1 MNTSTKRPLR
11 ALIVIRLSRVTDAT
25 TSPERQLADCLA
37 LCEQRGYDVVGV
49 AEDLD
54 ISGSTNPMDR
64 PNLGRWLRG
73 EYVETAQPGPENHE
87 PTPFDVIVVWRVDRL
102 VRSVRYLQDQVNHSR
117 DHGRVIVS
125 ATEPHFDMTSPFADV
140 IIALIGMAAQLEL
153 DAIRERN
160 TGAFQHNYAAG
171 KWRGGQ
177 PHWGYLPRKDDTG
190 TWKLFQDPAQ
200 VGVIREVVD
209 RVLSGEPLRAIAV
222 DLTARK
228 VPTTRDRFAEYQGR
242 PVKGYAWAP
251 SPMKRALQSQAMLGY
266 AVTRE
271 PELDPQ
277 TGKPLRDDKGHKI
290 YGPETVVRNADGSPV
305 VRAEP
310 ILTREEYEQ
319 VCKALEGREL
329 KGKPSERA
337 QNLLLGVI
345 ECGVCGK
352 PAWRLKGG
360 PGRKPKYR
368 CASAQTTTG
377 RCANRSIDLAT
388 ADELVETQI
397 LGLLGESE
405 RLERR
410 WNPGSDNQ
418 AELDELNAQLVD
430 LAGQLSSPAF
440 RPGTPQRRA
449 LDANIQALAE
459 RQAELESQPRIP
471 AGYTYVGTGESF
483 RSWWDAQ
490 DTTTRNSWLRRMN
503 VRLTFTMSALPNGR
517 NHLDSANVD
526 LGSVRDLLEHL
537 RPVGLVETIR
547 DTLAEAEAAGIQ
559 GIEVRG
565 TRVTLTGPDGTEYE
579 LDELLKKIGE

>member
-1 MNTSTKRPLR
+1 MGTSPLR

-25 TSPERQLADCLA
+25 TSPERQLNDCLA
-37 LCEQRGYDVVGV
+37 LCNQRGYDVVGV

-73 EYVETAQPGPENHE
+73 EYVETAEPGLENHQ

-102 VRSVRYLQDQVNHSR
+102 VRSVRYLQEVVNHAR
-117 DHGRVIVS
+117 DNRRVIVS
-125 ATEPHFDMTSPFADV
+125 ATEAHFDMTSAFADLM
-140 IIALIGMAAQLEL
+140 IAMVGMAAQLEL

-160 TGAFQHNYAAG
+160 SGAFQHNYSAG

-177 PHWGYLPRKDDTG
+177 PPWGYLPRKDDTG
-190 TWKLFQDPAQ
+190 VWKLFPDPVQ
-200 VGVIREVVD
+200 VAVIHEVVE
-209 RVLSGEPLRAIAV
+209 RVLAGEPLRAVAV
-222 DLTARK
+222 DLTNRA
-228 VPTTRDRFAEYQGR
+228 VPTSRDRFAEYQGR
-242 PVKGYAWAP
+242 PIKGYAWAP
-251 SPMKRALQSQAMLGY
+251 SPMKRALASQAMLGY
-266 AVTRE
+266 AVGRE
-271 PELDPQ
+271 YEVDDL
-277 TGKPLRDDKGHKI
+277 TGKPKRNARGQKI
-290 YGPETVVRNADGSPV
+290 YGAERPVRNSDGSPV
-305 VRAEP
+305 VRATP
-310 ILTREEYEQ
+310 ILSRDEYEQ

-337 QNLLLGVI
+337 ENLLLGVI
-345 ECGVCGK
+345 NCGVCGK

-368 CASAQTTTG
+368 CASAQHTTG
-377 RCANRSIDLAT
+377 RCANRSIDLAA
-388 ADELVETQI
+388 ADRLIESQI

-430 LAGQLSSPAF
+430 LTGLLSSPAY
-440 RPGTPQRRA
+440 RSGTPQRQA
-449 LDANIQALAE
+449 LDSNIQALAD
-459 RQAELESQPRIP
+459 RQAELESEPRIP
-471 AGYTYVGTGESF
+471 AGWTYVGTGESF
-483 RSWWDAQ
+483 RSWWEAQ

-503 VRLTFTMSALPNGR
+503 VRLSFTMSAMTNGR
-517 NHLDSANVD
+517 NHLDSAEVD
-526 LGSVRDLLEHL
+526 LGNVHDLLGHL

-547 DTLAEAEAAGIQ
+547 ETMASAEAAGVQ

-565 TRVTLTGPDGTEYE
+565 SQITLTGPDGHTYD
-579 LDELLKKIGE
+579 LDELLSKLGG

>member
-1 MNTSTKRPLR
+1 MR

-25 TSPERQLADCLA
+25 TSPERQLNDCLA
-37 LCEQRGYDVVGV
+37 QCDQRGYDVVGV

-73 EYVETAQPGPENHE
+73 EYVETATPGVGNHE
-87 PTPFDVIVVWRVDRL
+87 PTPYDVIVVWRVDRL
-102 VRSVRYLQDQVNHSR
+102 VRSVRYLQEQVNHAR

-125 ATEPHFDMTSPFADV
+125 ATEPHFDMTSPFADI
-140 IIALIGMAAQLEL
+140 IIALIGMAAQMEL

-160 TGAFQHNYAAG
+160 TNTFQHNYTAG
-171 KWRGGQ
+171 KWRGGI
-177 PHWGYLPRKDDTG
+177 PPWGYLPRKTDSG
-190 TWKLFQDPAQ
+190 EWKLYPDPVQ

-209 RVLSGEPLRAIAV
+209 RVLSGEPVRSIAV

-228 VPTTRDRFAEYQGR
+228 VPTSRDRFAEYQGR
-242 PVKGYAWAP
+242 PVKGYAWAT
-251 SPMKRALQSQAMLGY
+251 SPIKRALESQAMLGY

-271 PELDPQ
+271 AELDPA
-277 TGKPLRDDKGHKI
+277 TGKPRRDAKGHKI
-290 YGPETVVRNADGSPV
+290 YGPEVVVRHADGSPV

-310 ILTREEYEQ
+310 ILSREEFEQ
-319 VCKALEGREL
+319 VSKALEGREL

-377 RCANRSIDLAT
+377 RCTNRSIDLAA
-388 ADELVETQI
+388 ADELVESQI
-397 LGLLGESE
+397 LGLLGASE
-405 RLERR
+405 RMERH
-410 WNPGSDNQ
+410 WHPGSDNQ
-418 AELDELNAQLVD
+418 AELDELNDQLVD
-430 LAGQLSSPAF
+430 LTGLLSSPAY

-449 LDANIQALAE
+449 LDSNIQALAE
-459 RQAELESQPRIP
+459 RQADLESQPRIP

-483 RSWWDAQ
+483 GTWWAAQ

-503 VRLTFTMSALPNGR
+503 VRLVFTMSALPNGR
-517 NHLDSANVD
+517 NHLDSAEVD

-547 DTLAEAEAAGIQ
+547 DTLTAAGSAGVR

-579 LDELLKKIGE
+579 LDELLKKIGQ

>member
-1 MNTSTKRPLR
+1 MR

-25 TSPERQLADCLA
+25 TSPERQLNDCLA
-37 LCEQRGYDVVGV
+37 LCTQREYDVVGV

-64 PNLGRWLRG
+64 PNLGRWLKG
-73 EYVETAQPGPENHE
+73 EYVETATPGVDNHE

-102 VRSVRYLQDQVNHSR
+102 VRSVRYLQDAVNHAR

-125 ATEPHFDMTSPFADV
+125 ATEPHFDMTSPFADLM
-140 IIALIGMAAQLEL
+140 IAMVGMAAQLEL

-160 TGAFQHNYAAG
+160 TNTFQHNYTAG
-171 KWRGGQ
+171 KWRGGI
-177 PHWGYLPRKDDTG
+177 PPWGYLPRKSDSG
-190 TWKLFQDPAQ
+190 EWKLYPDPVQ

-209 RVLSGEPLRAIAV
+209 RVIAGEPVRSIAV

-228 VPTTRDRFAEYQGR
+228 VLTSRDRFAEYQGR
-242 PVKGYAWAP
+242 PVTGYAWAT
-251 SPMKRALQSQAMLGY
+251 SPIKRALESQAMLGY

-271 PELDPQ
+271 AELDPA
-277 TGKPLRDDKGHKI
+277 TGKPLRNAKGNKI
-290 YGPETVVRNADGSPV
+290 YGPETVVRRSDGSPV
-305 VRAEP
+305 LRAEP
-310 ILTREEYEQ
+310 ILTREEHEQ
-319 VCKALEGREL
+319 VIKALEGREL

-345 ECGVCGK
+345 ECGVCDK

-368 CASAQTTTG
+368 CASAQKTTG
-377 RCANRSIDLAT
+377 RCTNRSIDLAA
-388 ADELVETQI
+388 ADELVESQI

-405 RLERR
+405 RLERS

-430 LAGQLSSPAF
+430 LTGQLGSPAY

-449 LDANIQALAE
+449 LDSNIQALAE
-459 RQAELESQPRIP
+459 RQTELESQPRVP
-471 AGYTYVGTGESF
+471 AGYTYVGTGETF
-483 RSWWDAQ
+483 GSWWAAQ

-503 VRLTFTMSALPNGR
+503 VQVRFRTSAMANGR
-517 NHLDSANVD
+517 NHLDSAEME
-526 LGSVRDLLEHL
+526 LGSLSDLIEHL
-537 RPVGLVETIR
+537 RPVGLVKSMQDASTA
-547 DTLAEAEAAGIQ
+547 AESVGIQ
-559 GIEVRG
+559 SIDVRG
-565 TRVTLTGPDGTEYE
+565 TRVTLTGPDGTAYD
-579 LDELLKKIGE
+579 LDELLSKIGG